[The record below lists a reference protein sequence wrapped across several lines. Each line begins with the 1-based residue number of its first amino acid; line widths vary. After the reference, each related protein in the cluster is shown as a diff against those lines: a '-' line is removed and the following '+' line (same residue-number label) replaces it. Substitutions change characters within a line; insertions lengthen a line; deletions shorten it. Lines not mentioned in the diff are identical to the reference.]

1 VWIACTGAPVG
12 RTTFPKVLSIERLL
26 WACNV
31 LTRRNKETIA
41 VVFERVTLIIA
52 FLKKLNSMIVYY
64 FTMISEENL
73 VLIAFF
79 GE

>member
-12 RTTFPKVLSIERLL
+12 RTTLPKVLSMERLL

-41 VVFERVTLIIA
+41 VVFERVTLIIV
-52 FLKKLNSMIVYY
+52 FFKKLNSMIVYY